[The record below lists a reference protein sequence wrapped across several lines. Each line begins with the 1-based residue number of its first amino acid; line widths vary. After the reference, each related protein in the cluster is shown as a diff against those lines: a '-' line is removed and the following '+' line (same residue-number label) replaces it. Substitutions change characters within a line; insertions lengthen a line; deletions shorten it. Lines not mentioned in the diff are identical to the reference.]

1 MKPIAISK
9 GREAES
15 TTTLDRVENR

>member
-1 MKPIAISK
+1 MKPLAISK